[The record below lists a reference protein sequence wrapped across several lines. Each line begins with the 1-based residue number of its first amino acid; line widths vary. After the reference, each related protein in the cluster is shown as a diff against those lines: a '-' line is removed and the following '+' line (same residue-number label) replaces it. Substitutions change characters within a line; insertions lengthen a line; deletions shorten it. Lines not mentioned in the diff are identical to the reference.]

1 MCAKKRIKIEDIFE
15 GEQQVGSSEMLGI
28 MDKAQ
33 IAEVDSQ
40 QIVKGKVT
48 EVSREFVTVDIGF
61 KSEGRIPVAEFTSPN
76 GDINVKVGDEVELYV
91 VTLDSR
97 SGDIILSKAQAD
109 MLSAWERIEAAYNSK
124 TPVAG
129 IVVAAVRA
137 GLMVELGGI
146 RGFMHASQADTEFV
160 SNLEDLIGKDVEV
173 QIQEYDKEKAKLS
186 VSRKV
191 VLEKERQKRKA
202 KILPMLTVGATFD
215 GVVKRISDFGVFV
228 DIGGVDGLVHVSD
241 LSWGRVKHPGDMVSI
256 GDKLKVQV
264 LKYDS
269 ASEKISLGVKQL
281 QKDPWADINNKYK
294 AGDKVKGKI
303 VSLTEYGAFLEM
315 EPGVD
320 GMIHISEMSWNG
332 KIRKPS
338 QLLKM
343 GDVVEAVVLEI
354 DNTKKKVSLGL
365 KQIGPNPWDELKK
378 KYVPGTRVKGKI
390 KNITDFGIFVDI
402 GEEFD
407 GLVRLS
413 DITWDAKDKNAIT
426 KFEKGSSIDA
436 VVLEI
441 DADRQRLT
449 LGVKQLTDDPWKSI
463 PERYPH
469 GRVIE
474 GTIVKVAEFGVFV
487 ELEPSVDGL
496 IHISHLTEEKPKDR
510 NKKLGKDDYKVGDK
524 ISCVVLETDPKNKK
538 ISLSVRA
545 LKEKE
550 ERENIDSFSKQQGE
564 VTTSLG
570 ALIKQKMSDNKRG

>member
-1 MCAKKRIKIEDIFE
+1 MCAKKRMKMEDIFE
-15 GEQQVGSSEMLGI
+15 GEQQVGSSEMLGV

-48 EVSREFVTVDIGF
+48 DVSHELVTVDIGF

-109 MLSAWERIEAAYNSK
+109 MLSAWERIEAAHKNK
-124 TPVAG
+124 TPISG

-146 RGFMHASQADTEFV
+146 RGFMHASQADIEFH

-173 QIQEYDKEKAKLS
+173 QIQEYDKAKANIS

-191 VLEKERQKRKA
+191 VMEQERQKRRA
-202 KILPMLTVGATFD
+202 KILPLLITGTTFD
-215 GVVKRISDFGVFV
+215 GIVKRIADFGVFV
-228 DIGGVDGLVHVSD
+228 DIGGIDGLVHVSD
-241 LSWGRVKHPGDMVSI
+241 LSWGRIKHPSEVLSV

-264 LKYDS
+264 LKYDGS
-269 ASEKISLGVKQL
+269 SEKLSLGVKQL
-281 QKDPWADINNKYK
+281 LQDPWSGIGSKYK
-294 AGDKVKGKI
+294 AGDRVKGKI

-338 QLLKM
+338 QLLKA
-343 GDVVEAVVLEI
+343 GDVVEAAILEI
-354 DNTKKKVSLGL
+354 DPIKKKISLGL

-390 KNITDFGIFVDI
+390 KNITDFGVFVDI

-413 DITWDAKDKNAIT
+413 DLTWDAKDKSAIN

-441 DADRQRLT
+441 DVDRQRLT
-449 LGVKQLTDDPWKSI
+449 LGIKQLTEDPWKSI
-463 PERYPH
+463 PQRYPH
-469 GRVIE
+469 GRMVE
-474 GTIVKVAEFGVFV
+474 GTIVKVADFGVFV

-496 IHISHLTEEKPKDR
+496 IHISHLTEERSKDK
-510 NKKLGKDDYKVGDK
+510 NKKVGKDEYKVGEK

-550 ERENIDSFSKQQGE
+550 ERDNINSFAQQQGE

-570 ALIKQKMSDNKRG
+570 ALIKQKMSANKQ